1 MSAALDLVPEI
12 PERTLCTAAGISRST
27 LRRRRYSKPEPPQSA
42 ISRRRSRRAL
52 GEQERA
58 EVLAVLHGERF
69 ADRAPATIYATLL
82 DEGVYLCSV
91 STMYRLLRAN
101 AEVRERR
108 RIARHPEYQKPELL
122 ATAPRQVLSW
132 DITKLRGPHK
142 GEWFALLVMLD
153 IFSRFVV
160 GWMLVRRANADVAE
174 HFISQTLE
182 REGIEPGQAVLHADR
197 GAEMTARPV
206 CMLMDKLGVVR
217 SHSRPHVSDD
227 NPYSES
233 QFRTLKYH
241 HEFPDRFDSFEHAH
255 NCVDRLFTWYNH
267 EHRHSGIA
275 MLTPAIVHRGEAE
288 RVLAARHAVMQLA
301 YQANPERFV
310 RGTPKPIALPSTV
323 WINPPVHDAVGV

>member
-1 MSAALDLVPEI
+1 MSAALELVPHI
-12 PERTLCTAAGISRST
+12 PERTLCAAAGISRST
-27 LRRRRYSKPEPPQSA
+27 LRRRCHGTPEPLRSA
-42 ISRRRSRRAL
+42 ISRRRSSRGL
-52 GEQERA
+52 NGQERA
-58 EVLAVLHGERF
+58 VVLAVLHSERF

-101 AEVRERR
+101 EEVRERR
-108 RIARHPEYQKPELL
+108 RVARHPEYQKPELL

-174 HFISQTLE
+174 HFIAQTLE

-197 GAEMTARPV
+197 GAEMTAQPV

-227 NPYSES
+227 NPYSEA

-255 NCVDRLFTWYNH
+255 DSVDRLFTWYNH

-275 MLTPAIVHRGEAE
+275 MLTPAIVHRGDAE
-288 RVLAARHAVMQLA
+288 PVLAARHDVMQLA
-301 YQANPERFV
+301 YRANPERFV
-310 RGTPKPIALPSTV
+310 RGMPKRITLPSAV